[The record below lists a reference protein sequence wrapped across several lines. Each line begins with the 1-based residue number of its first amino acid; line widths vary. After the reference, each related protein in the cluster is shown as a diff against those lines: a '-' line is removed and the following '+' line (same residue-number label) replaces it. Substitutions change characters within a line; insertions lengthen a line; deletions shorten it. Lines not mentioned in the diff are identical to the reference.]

1 VNNKIDT
8 IIFDLGGVLID
19 WNPEY
24 VYQDVFNGDQEKIDW
39 FLSNICTSDWNVEQD
54 AGRTLKDGTEILV
67 KQYPEYEKWI
77 RAFYDRWED
86 MIGGIIKET
95 EDILNFLKKENKYKL
110 YSLTNWSHE
119 TFHIPFQR
127 YDFFKNFEGI
137 VVSGDEKTRKPFP
150 KIYKIMLE
158 RYNLNPQSCLFIDDN
173 SDNIGTA
180 EKLGING
187 IHYKN
192 TNQLINDLSQ
202 FGIKIHQ
209 K

>member
-1 VNNKIDT
+1 MNNKIDT

-86 MIGGIIKET
+86 MIGGVIKET

>member
-1 VNNKIDT
+1 MNNKIDT